1 MIVRTKAK
9 RNPIPERKVGYIF
22 TVKIKETEEVVGE
35 YKSFPSIP
43 ISYCNESKY
52 KITYRKDYVEK

>member
-1 MIVRTKAK
+1 MIVRAK
-9 RNPIPERKVGYIF
+9 SKKEQVPERKVGYIF